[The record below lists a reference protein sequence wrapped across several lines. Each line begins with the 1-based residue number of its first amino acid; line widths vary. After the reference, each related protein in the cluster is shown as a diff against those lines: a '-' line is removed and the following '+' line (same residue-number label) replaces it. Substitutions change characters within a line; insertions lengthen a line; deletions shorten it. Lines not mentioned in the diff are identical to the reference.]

1 MWIGFF
7 LALNG
12 EYLSYRYDDFR
23 DPGVPAKE
31 WFETNKAGNEVF
43 KISDDP
49 IPGSVDVLVNG
60 LDEPTDTFSVR
71 GRTVALLF
79 KIEPS
84 DSVTIKYRY
93 KR

>member
-1 MWIGFF
+1 MSIF
-7 LALNG
+7 LTG
-12 EYLSYRYDDFR
+12 MTTSEIRVFR
-23 DPGVPAKE
+23 QRN
-31 WFETNKAGNEVF
+31 WFDTDRAGNEAF

-49 IPGSVDVLVNG
+49 IAGSVEVLVNG

-79 KIEPS
+79 KIEPG